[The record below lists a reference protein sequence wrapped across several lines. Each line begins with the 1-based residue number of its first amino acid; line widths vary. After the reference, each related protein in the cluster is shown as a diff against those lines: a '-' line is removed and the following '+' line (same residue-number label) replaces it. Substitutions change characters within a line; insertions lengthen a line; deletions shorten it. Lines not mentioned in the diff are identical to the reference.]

1 MRRRSARWC
10 CALLACACSLLAA
23 ARARASYEEFST
35 LNVGRE
41 EQDDENL
48 LDHVLV
54 EPPLEWFDEWELAT
68 RGFRSSQGCFTAG
81 QWYLDHELKLKVPM
95 GDTTYMD
102 LGIRDVS
109 DDESTYGW
117 TQFDLRFPMPHTGL
131 WGVRF
136 RPSFD
141 KSRQDLGILWD
152 HGTAATPLQIQAV
165 MGLEDIFNKFW
176 ALRQVSV
183 GDNAEPYLEHPYEPA
198 LRAVWRG
205 RGPRF
210 ETNVKWLTPSRKQFI
225 TIDPT
230 LRRIEDLWGLK
241 NDAELSQRFGDYR
254 GTLDYEMVQASSFA
268 YWEQQPGD
276 HHQYARRWRVEG
288 RLTRRVGERGSLSL
302 RYFYQERTQ
311 VWRPVLVDALGIIDR
326 MPMIEGSFRAKWD
339 LGVRVGYMRNRI
351 TVSGNGGA
359 PMFIYGGSQFLTF
372 GSRYENRA
380 FFSLQKRFG
389 RVEIQGTEGIELDKE
404 TYPVTFH
411 HDKGFIHIQ
420 TTF

>member
-1 MRRRSARWC
+1 MRRRAPRW
-10 CALLACACSLLAA
+10 AGPLLACACALLAA

-41 EQDDENL
+41 EADDENL

-54 EPPLEWFDEWELAT
+54 QQPKDWFDEWELST
-68 RGFRSSQGCFTAG
+68 RAFRSSQGCFTAG

-95 GDTTYMD
+95 GDTTFLD

-117 TQFDLRFPMPHTGL
+117 TQFDLRFPMPSMGL

-165 MGLEDIFNKFW
+165 MGFEDIFNKFW
-176 ALRQVSV
+176 SLRQVSV
-183 GDNAEPYLEHPYEPA
+183 GDDAEPYLHHPYEPA
-198 LRAVWRG
+198 LRVVWRG
-205 RGPRF
+205 GGPRF
-210 ETNVKWLTPSRKQFI
+210 ETNVKWLTPSSKQFL

-230 LRRIEDLWGLK
+230 QRRIEDLWGLK
-241 NDAELSQRFGDYR
+241 NDAELSQRVGDYV
-254 GTLDYEMVQASSFA
+254 GLVDYEMVQASSYA

-276 HHQYARRWRVEG
+276 HHQYSRRWRVEG
-288 RLTRRVGERGSLSL
+288 NLQRRIGEHASVSMRF
-302 RYFYQERTQ
+302 FYQERTQ
-311 VWRPVLVDALGIIDR
+311 VWQPVLTTALGVIDR
-326 MPMIEGSFRAKWD
+326 MPMVEGSFRAKWD

-380 FFSLQKRFG
+380 FFSLQKQFG
-389 RVEIQGTEGIELDKE
+389 RVRIQGTEGIELDHE

>member
-1 MRRRSARWC
+1 MRRRAPRW
-10 CALLACACSLLAA
+10 AGPLLACACTLLAA

-41 EQDDENL
+41 EEDDENL

-54 EPPLEWFDEWELAT
+54 EQPKDWFDEWERST
-68 RGFRSSQGCFTAG
+68 RAFRSSQGCFTAG
-81 QWYLDHELKLKVPM
+81 QWYLDHELKIKVPM

-117 TQFDLRFPMPHTGL
+117 TQFDLRFPMPSLGL

-141 KSRQDLGILWD
+141 KSRQDIGLLWD
-152 HGTAATPLQIQAV
+152 HGTAITPLQIQAV
-165 MGLEDIFNKFW
+165 MGFEDIFNKFW
-176 ALRQVSV
+176 ALRQVKV
-183 GDNAEPYLEHPYEPA
+183 GDDSEPYLHHPYEPA
-198 LRAVWRG
+198 LHLVWRG
-205 RGPRF
+205 HGPRF
-210 ETNVKWLTPSRKQFI
+210 ETNVKWLTPSSKQFV

-230 LRRIEDLWGLK
+230 QRRIEDLWGVK
-241 NDAELSQRFGDYR
+241 NDAELKQRVGDYV

-276 HHQYARRWRVEG
+276 HHQYSRRWRVEG
-288 RLTRRVGERGSLSL
+288 NLQRRIGEHASLSL

-311 VWRPVLVDALGIIDR
+311 VWRPPISNTTLGVIDR
-326 MPMIEGSFRAKWD
+326 MPMVESSFRGIWNT
-339 LGVRVGYMRNRI
+339 GMRVGYMRNRV
-351 TVSGNGGA
+351 TVTQDGIPPTST
-359 PMFIYGGSQFLTF
+359 YGTRF
-372 GSRYENRA
+372 ENRL
-380 FFSLQKRFG
+380 FFSLQKQFG
-389 RVEIQGTEGIELDKE
+389 RVRIQGTEGIELDRE
-404 TYPVTFH
+404 PYPVTFH